1 MMDKNKLKKRYLYS
15 VYIIAILWLGIL
27 LIFMRDSFTPG
38 GGYADRLF
46 INIVMNART
55 AGLNSF
61 LVSITNAGNTIPTI
75 IITSIIT
82 LLFIYYKKNLEAAVY
97 PTYVLL
103 VFLLNEGIKDIVK
116 RPRPGIIRLV
126 SAGNYSFPS
135 GHAMISMGS
144 MLFLM
149 YLIIIHINKKR
160 LSMILRIMLI
170 LYTVVLGLSR
180 VYVGV
185 HYISDVIGG
194 WFFASVYAGI
204 GIQIYD
210 FITKRVRGE

>member
-38 GGYADRLF
+38 GGYTDRLF

-149 YLIIIHINKKR
+149 YLIMIHINKKR
-160 LSMILRIMLI
+160 LSMILRIILI

-210 FITKRVRGE
+210 IIAKRVRGE

>member
-1 MMDKNKLKKRYLYS
+1 MDKNKLKKRYLYS
-15 VYIIAILWLGIL
+15 IYIIAILWLGIL

-46 INIVMNART
+46 INIVMNARS

-82 LLFIYYKKNLEAAVY
+82 LIFIYYKKNLEAAVY
-97 PTYVLL
+97 PTYVLS

-160 LSMILRIMLI
+160 LSMILRIILI

-210 FITKRVRGE
+210 FIVKRVRGE

>member
-1 MMDKNKLKKRYLYS
+1 MDKNKLKKRYLYS
-15 VYIIAILWLGIL
+15 IYIIAILWLGIL

-38 GGYADRLF
+38 GGNVDRQVINVVINTRTTNLNPIF
-46 INIVMNART
+46 I
-55 AGLNSF
+55 F
-61 LVSITNAGNTIPTI
+61 ITNTGNTIPTI
-75 IITSIIT
+75 IITSVIT

-97 PTYVLL
+97 PAYVLL
-103 VFLLNEGIKDIVK
+103 IFLLNEGIKDIVK

-144 MLFLM
+144 MLFLT

-160 LSMILRIMLI
+160 LSMILRIILI

-204 GIQIYD
+204 GIQLYD
-210 FITKRVRGE
+210 FIVKRVRGE

>member
-160 LSMILRIMLI
+160 LSMILGIMLI

>member
-1 MMDKNKLKKRYLYS
+1 MDKNKLKKRYLYS
-15 VYIIAILWLGIL
+15 IYIIAILWLGIL

-38 GGYADRLF
+38 GGNVDRQVINVVINTRTTNLNPIF
-46 INIVMNART
+46 I
-55 AGLNSF
+55 F
-61 LVSITNAGNTIPTI
+61 ITNTGNTIPTI
-75 IITSIIT
+75 IIASVIT

-97 PTYVLL
+97 PAYVLL
-103 VFLLNEGIKDIVK
+103 IFLLNEGIKDIVK

-144 MLFLM
+144 MLFLT

-160 LSMILRIMLI
+160 LSMILRIILI

-204 GIQIYD
+204 GIQLYD
-210 FITKRVRGE
+210 FIVKRVRGE

>member
-1 MMDKNKLKKRYLYS
+1 MDKNKLKKRYLYS
-15 VYIIAILWLGIL
+15 IYIIAILWLGIL

-38 GGYADRLF
+38 GGNVDRQVINVVINTRTTNLNPIF
-46 INIVMNART
+46 I
-55 AGLNSF
+55 F
-61 LVSITNAGNTIPTI
+61 ITNTGNTIPTI
-75 IITSIIT
+75 IIASVIT

-97 PTYVLL
+97 PAYVLL
-103 VFLLNEGIKDIVK
+103 IFLFNEGIKDIVK

-144 MLFLM
+144 MLFLT

-160 LSMILRIMLI
+160 LSMILRIILI

-204 GIQIYD
+204 GIQLYD
-210 FITKRVRGE
+210 FIVKRVRGE

>member
-1 MMDKNKLKKRYLYS
+1 MDKKKLKKRYLYS
-15 VYIIAILWLGIL
+15 VYIIAILWLSIL
-27 LIFMRDSFTPG
+27 LIFMRDSFTPA

-46 INIVMNART
+46 INIVMNIRT
-55 AGLNSF
+55 AELNSF
-61 LVSITNAGNTIPTI
+61 FVFITNTGNTIPTI

-126 SAGNYSFPS
+126 SAGGYSFPS

-160 LSMILRIMLI
+160 LSIILRIILI
-170 LYTVVLGLSR
+170 LYTVVLGFSR

-194 WFFASVYAGI
+194 WLFASAYAGI

-210 FITKRVRGE
+210 FIAKRVRGE